1 MDNFTNKLRILTQTD
16 NKYLELFNS
25 ANLPDLELTENNEDA
40 DIILAAPP
48 VLAECLDEFINV
60 SWVQSTYA
68 GVDPLMKEGLRQDY
82 DLTNVKGIF
91 GQQISEYV
99 LGYTISH
106 FRHFETYK
114 KQQQDKIWKPHRYS
128 TLAEK
133 KMIILG
139 TGALG
144 NYLAGSAKA
153 LNIHTIGVNRTGIP
167 PKDSSFTEVVHIEQ
181 LSLRLVEADVIVST
195 LPSTPKTEGMFD
207 TNFFS
212 HCQKALFFNVGRG
225 NSVVTQALLDAL
237 EQENIEHAFLD
248 VFINEPISQQCPYW
262 HNPKVTVT
270 PHIAAYSFPEQV
282 FEIFKENYLLWRDGF
297 QLKHQI
303 DFDKGY

>member
-1 MDNFTNKLRILTQTD
+1 MDNFSNKLRILTQTD
-16 NKYLELFNS
+16 SKYLDLFHK
-25 ANLPDLELTENNEDA
+25 ANLPDLELTKNNEEA
-40 DIILAAPP
+40 DIVLAAPP
-48 VLAECLDEFINV
+48 VLAGCLEEFTNI

-99 LGYTISH
+99 LGYTISY
-106 FRHFETYK
+106 FRHFNTYK
-114 KQQQDKIWKPHRYS
+114 SQQQDKLWKPHSYS

-133 KMIILG
+133 KMVILG

-144 NYLAGSAKA
+144 NYLAKSASA
-153 LNIHTIGVNRTGIP
+153 LNLHTIGVNRTGIP
-167 PKDSSFTEVVHIEQ
+167 PKESAFSEVVHIEQ
-181 LSLRLVEADVIVST
+181 LKSRLAEADIIVST
-195 LPSTPKTEGMFD
+195 LPSTPQTAGMFD
-207 TNFFS
+207 TNFFACCKS
-212 HCQKALFFNVGRG
+212 ALFFNVGRG
-225 NSVVTQALLDAL
+225 DSVVTEALLNAL
-237 EQENIEHAFLD
+237 DKERIEHAFLD

-297 QLKHQI
+297 QLKNRI
-303 DFDKGY
+303 DFEKGY